1 MRGNG
6 FARRVVAPFVAA
18 AVLAGLV
25 AVPPA
30 AVAADPGIPPEQLSN
45 ALFSAAI
52 QLKDPGR
59 VYERN
64 LILSA
69 ELLDWRAKNPA
80 ASADSLDKHAA
91 AVEKVVG
98 TAIAPASD
106 RDPVPDVFGRSVE
119 ALYSI
124 PEVDKGGAQLK
135 GLVGALTARD
145 LKSSGDPDTLR
156 GVLQQFS
163 ATTSEIGSRVWAA
176 LREAAG
182 RDGTLNSTWKT
193 RMGTATT
200 ADAAAVDPVAPVDDL
215 KKLPQIRKVIDVDA
229 IQDAFKQGT
238 KQGLDALTKQIKP
251 LLKVLGDPNSPNT
264 PLGQA
269 MEWVKKYV
277 DPVTGEIIKSDEQA
291 QKEFLER
298 AKEFD
303 GYLDKLKGGLMAIAT
318 IAKILNSRYS
328 KDIVKFAETLY
339 AIGKN
344 VVPLITAISALTA
357 IGAGAT
363 IGSVVPV
370 IGTVIGAV
378 VGLVVTLVALLG
390 SGGGGPSPELQAIQ
404 AMHKEMRESFTQ
416 LKDFLTQFQK
426 QVNVRFDQID
436 AALNKIYGDM
446 MVKFNQV
453 LVAIGQS
460 NFELTQEIQT
470 LHGEIL
476 GLAATMQSNH
486 RQILDSL
493 EDASALPFK
502 EFVKKYI
509 DYATRENHPIPSYG
523 PPGDNYKDAAEK
535 FSSSGDTLARS
546 KVFMR
551 QATDAAPDDILTTN
565 SAASSVNYLAKYA
578 ATRYG
583 TQYLQ
588 DYPAEGMPNAEMFA
602 AAARAYALLMD
613 QNGPLAAQEPLVTI
627 DEKKTV
633 ARVNDMLKA
642 GGDLVGAARRFNQ
655 PRTRPATG
663 EWVATNSLFS
673 GLQADNAAKVADFA
687 NELIRLESDSTV
699 MAADRRFNLWGDRNQ
714 HVDGDM
720 KDDIA
725 GVGNCVQAKPDQIIN
740 PMPGF
745 VTSDKLPATVRLL
758 KQLNP
763 EIKLTT
769 CWSDVRSRRDWTYQT
784 RRETPITIP
793 CKFSTDPPPGC
804 NKTTTDESHKMSELG
819 VEFQIWTQLPGQN
832 RTYVASVVGKAEV
845 EICHYP
851 GTPPDDEPWAKPSW
865 ADDSWIGCSLHPD
878 ELAKRV
884 AKVGYEP
891 VAPMASWGDDWLNP
905 FLDRQL
911 IERRARYYRLVAG
924 QLNDGKLASAKAI
937 DTNMRLVRAFSEIAF
952 PTALQTDAR
961 LRELLYGTRSLPSS
975 LNTSKILG
983 DASPLTVLFA
993 KAAQNLD
1000 AQKDAMADQ
1009 VVFSKA
1015 EAPGCTAAPAEVKT
1029 ADPVARC
1036 LATVAGLR
1044 RAAFGERIEFYS
1056 TDLTHNPAAQDPQTT
1071 TALMR
1076 ALRIEAKATH
1086 PDFPVESPGGPAPVP
1101 PGSLGETVGAVGGS
1115 SRATLGQTHFF
1126 AWQGKQDEVLVAS
1139 SVDGKQWWP
1148 PVTIAGPHASSDAPA
1163 IVVFKDKLVAVWRSG
1178 PFSWSD
1184 GNNDR
1189 TLAISTSTD
1198 GKTWTPP
1205 SRLVPVTVGSAGIS
1219 LTVLGDKLQLVF
1231 RGAGTDGGKYVTSS
1245 YDAKNWKR
1253 PLPAVNNGGTSA
1265 APGVTALGGKLVQ
1278 LWKGYGTD
1286 QRMFSATSVN
1296 GLDWTDQ
1303 AVLANATGD
1312 GGPSPVVFNG
1322 KVFAVWRN
1330 GVNDGLSVSDTA
1342 DGAAWASPRAL
1353 HADAH
1358 AIGAPSLGVV
1368 GGQLA
1373 AIWRDGVDGKR
1384 VNVSTSADGITWT
1397 APAPINQLSP
1407 DARQRAGEALLT
1419 EAGKL
1424 WNASNR
1430 EGAIAKAMEALAIAR
1445 RLAAESPAYEA
1456 VVADWIRSPISGY
1469 LADAGRHDES
1479 IALLDESITLYR
1491 RLAERDPQNV
1501 QFKVNEADS
1510 TVWQGVRV
1518 WNKGDK
1524 EKGRDR
1530 SVEGLNLA
1538 RTLVPKGPG
1547 PAAVFAQWARWPVSG
1562 FLADTG
1568 QHDQAIAVLGEAIT
1582 TYQNLIRQEPANV
1595 QYKLNQADATIWQG
1609 VRIWNK
1615 GDKDK
1620 GRDRSVE
1627 GINLA
1632 RPLISTGPGPAAA
1645 FAQWARS
1652 PVSGFLADTGR
1663 HDEAIALLGEAMT
1676 AYQKLIQQDPGNL
1689 QHKVNLADATIWQG
1703 IRTWNKGDHP
1713 LGLTRVLDGIKLAR
1727 QLAPSGPVFSAH
1739 LGAWLLS
1746 PAVDYAEAS
1755 GKHDDAIA
1763 MAKEAVD
1770 IYTRLA
1776 ESDPATYAGPLA
1788 TAKQKLKTL
1797 QG

>member
-1 MRGNG
+1 MRGNA
-6 FARRVVAPFVAA
+6 FARRVVAPFMAA
-18 AVLAGLV
+18 AVLTGLV
-25 AVPPA
+25 AVPE

-45 ALFSAAI
+45 ALFSAAV

-59 VYERN
+59 LYERN
-64 LILSA
+64 MILSA

-80 ASADSLDKHAA
+80 ASAASLDKHAA
-91 AVEKVVG
+91 AVEQVVG
-98 TAIAPASD
+98 AAIAPASE

-119 ALYSI
+119 ALYSV

-145 LKSSGDPDTLR
+145 LKSTSDPDTLR

-163 ATTSEIGSRVWAA
+163 ATTSEIGPRIWAA

-193 RMGTATT
+193 RMGAATT
-200 ADAAAVDPVAPVDDL
+200 ADAAPVDPVAPVDDL
-215 KKLPQIRKVIDVDA
+215 KKLPQIKKVIDVDA
-229 IQDAFKQGT
+229 IQEAFKQGT

-370 IGTVIGAV
+370 IGTIIGAV

-460 NFELTQEIQT
+460 NFELTAEIQA
-470 LHGEIL
+470 LHGELL

-509 DYATRENHPIPSYG
+509 DYATREGRPIPAYEG
-523 PPGDNYKDAAEK
+523 AGDNYKDAAEK
-535 FSSSGDTLARS
+535 FSSAGDTLARS

-551 QATDAAPDDILTTN
+551 QATDSAPDDILTTN
-565 SAASSVNYLAKYA
+565 SSASSVNYLAKYA
-578 ATRYG
+578 STRFG
-583 TQYLQ
+583 AQYLQ
-588 DYPAEGMPNAEMFA
+588 DYPAEGTPNAEMFA

-613 QNGPLAAQEPLVTI
+613 QNGPLAAKEPLVTI
-627 DEKKTV
+627 NDKKTV
-633 ARVNDMLKA
+633 ARVNDMLEA

-663 EWVATNSLFS
+663 DWVATNSLFS

-687 NELIRLESDSTV
+687 NDLIRLEKDSAV
-699 MAADRRFNLWGDRNQ
+699 MTADRQFSLWGDRNQ
-714 HVDGDM
+714 HVDGVM
-720 KDDIA
+720 KDDTA
-725 GVGNCVQAKPDQIIN
+725 RVENCFASKPDQIIN
-740 PMPGF
+740 QMPGF
-745 VTSDKLPATVRLL
+745 VTSDNLPATVRLL

-763 EIKLTT
+763 AIKLTT
-769 CWSDVRSRRDWTYQT
+769 CWSDVRSRRDWTYQMT
-784 RRETPITIP
+784 RDKPIRIP
-793 CKFSTDPPPGC
+793 CQFTTDPAPGC
-804 NKTTTDESHKMSELG
+804 TKSTTDESHKMSELH

-832 RTYVASVVGKAEV
+832 PTYVASATGKAEV
-845 EICHYP
+845 EVCHYP
-851 GTPPDDEPWAKPSW
+851 GNPPDDEPWTKPFW

-884 AKVGYEP
+884 AKVAYSP
-891 VAPMASWGDDWLNP
+891 VSTMSAWGDDWLNP

-911 IERRARYYRLVAG
+911 IERRAAYYRLVAS

-937 DTNMRLVRAFSEIAF
+937 DTNVRLVRAFSEIAF

-975 LNTSKILG
+975 LNTSKIIG

-1000 AQKDAMADQ
+1000 AKKDAMADQ

-1015 EAPGCTAAPAEVKT
+1015 EAPGCAAAPAEVKT

-1044 RAAFGERIEFYS
+1044 RSAFGERIEFYS

-1086 PDFPVESPGGPAPVP
+1086 PEFPVESPGGPAPAP
-1101 PGSLGETVGAVGGS
+1101 PGSLGETVGALGGA
-1115 SRATLGQTHFF
+1115 SRATLGQTHFL
-1126 AWQGKQDEVLVAS
+1126 AWQGKRNEVLVAS

-1148 PVTIAGPHASSDAPA
+1148 PVTVAGPHNSSDAPA

-1189 TLAISTSTD
+1189 TLAMSTSTD

-1205 SRLVPVTVGSAGIS
+1205 SRLVPITVGSAGIS
-1219 LTVLGDKLQLVF
+1219 LTVLNDKLQLVF
-1231 RGAGTDGGKYVTSS
+1231 RGAGADGAKYVTSS

-1253 PLPAVNNGGTSA
+1253 PVQATNNGGTSA
-1265 APGVTALGGKLVQ
+1265 APGVTALGGKLIQ
-1278 LWKGYGTD
+1278 LWKGYEAD
-1286 QRMFSATSVN
+1286 QRMFYATSTN
-1296 GLDWTDQ
+1296 GLEWTDQ
-1303 AVLANATGD
+1303 SVLAGATAD

-1330 GVNDGLSVSDTA
+1330 GANDGLSVSDTA
-1342 DGAAWASPRAL
+1342 DGSGWAAPRPV
-1353 HADAH
+1353 HAGAH
-1358 AIGAPSLGVV
+1358 AIGAPSLGVA

-1373 AIWRDGVDGKR
+1373 AIWRDALDNRR
-1384 VNVSTSADGITWT
+1384 VNVSTSADGITWS
-1397 APAPINQLSP
+1397 APAAINQLSA
-1407 DARQRAGEALLT
+1407 DARQRVGEALIAD
-1419 EAGKL
+1419 AGKL

-1430 EGAIAKAMEALAIAR
+1430 EGAVAKAMEALAIAR
-1445 RLAAESPAYEA
+1445 RLTAENPAYGAVEA
-1456 VVADWIRSPISGY
+1456 AWIRWPVSPF
-1469 LADAGRHDES
+1469 LADTGRHDES
-1479 IALLDESITLYR
+1479 IALLGEAIALYR
-1491 RLAERDPQNV
+1491 QLEEREPQNV
-1501 QFKVNEADS
+1501 QHQVNEADV
-1510 TVWQGVRV
+1510 TIWQGVRMTNKGDTEKGRDRAV
-1518 WNKGDK
+1518 DGINLARTLIPKGPGPASAFAQWARWPVSQYLADTGRHDESIALLGEAITVYQNLVRQEPANVQYKVNQADAMIWQGVRMTNKGDK

-1530 SVEGLNLA
+1530 AVEGINLA
-1538 RTLVPKGPG
+1538 RTLVSTGPG
-1547 PAAVFAQWARWPVSG
+1547 GASAFAQWVRWPVSG
-1562 FLADTG
+1562 YLADTG
-1568 QHDQAIAVLGEAIT
+1568 RFDESIALLGEAIT
-1582 TYQNLIRQEPANV
+1582 TYQ
-1595 QYKLNQADATIWQG
+1595 
-1609 VRIWNK
+1609 
-1615 GDKDK
+1615 
-1620 GRDRSVE
+1620 
-1627 GINLA
+1627 
-1632 RPLISTGPGPAAA
+1632 
-1645 FAQWARS
+1645 
-1652 PVSGFLADTGR
+1652 
-1663 HDEAIALLGEAMT
+1663 
-1676 AYQKLIQQDPGNL
+1676 KLIQQEPGNL
-1689 QHKVNLADATIWQG
+1689 QHKINMADATIWQG
-1703 IRTWNKGDHP
+1703 IRTWTKGDRP
-1713 LGLTRVLDGIKLAR
+1713 LGLTRVLDGIKQAR
-1727 QLAPSGPVFSAH
+1727 LIAPSGPAYSAI
-1739 LGAWLLS
+1739 LGQWLMY
-1746 PAVDYAEAS
+1746 PAIDFAEAG
-1755 GKHDDAIA
+1755 GKHEDAIA

-1776 ESDPATYAGPLA
+1776 ETDPATYAAQLA
-1788 TAKQKLKTL
+1788 AAKQKLKTL